1 MEEEEDDEEEAML
14 KKQMEAEEE
23 DESEGNSKG
32 TPPWSRKMVVEE
44 AARRLKTG
52 DLRARIEAARDVRR
66 LVRKSSTS
74 NSKSAVRCR
83 FAAAGAIEPLVSML
97 HSSLPLAAR
106 EAALLALLN
115 LAARH
120 QRSVL
125 FLSLPRAQ
133 FFIFAYSFNCG
144 NNSFRICEIIDD

>member
-1 MEEEEDDEEEAML
+1 ML

-23 DESEGNSKG
+23 EESESNSKG
-32 TPPWSRKMVVEE
+32 TPPSPWSRKMMVEE
-44 AARRLKTG
+44 AAWRLKSG
-52 DLRARIEAARDVRR
+52 DLRAKIEAARDVRR
-66 LVRKSSTS
+66 LVRKSSSS

-97 HSSLPLAAR
+97 HSSLPLTAR

-125 FLSLPRAQ
+125 FLSLSRARL
-133 FFIFAYSFNCG
+133 FFCLFILFW
-144 NNSFRICEIIDD
+144 NSRYMYFGICQLIDEQNRYW